1 MVPDPDDFA
10 RTRAT
15 EWFRTLERRLGEI
28 IRLDTHTRLAM
39 LALQDEAK
47 VAFPRAAVTF
57 HARIRPGQLLPDSIH
72 RVRLCRVAPTLEG
85 CTPVQ
90 EKPIRCWYQ
99 HLKGRPSRRELFL
112 YVGDVSLPVCL
123 RRGR

>member
-39 LALQDEAK
+39 LALEDEAK
-47 VAFPRAAVTF
+47 VAFSRAAVTF
-57 HARIRPGQLLPDSIH
+57 HARIRPGHRLPDSIH

-85 CTPVQ
+85 RSPVP
-90 EKPIRCWYQ
+90 EKPITSWYQ
-99 HLKGRPSRRELFL
+99 YLKGRPSRKELFL
-112 YVGDVSLPVCL
+112 YV
-123 RRGR
+123 